1 MKGKTWEVQ
10 VSHEFTG
17 TFLPLPWSAY
27 KICDSDRL
35 LFFKLGESWSHLIYR
50 QDHDS
55 GGKTEQGFLGIYLE
69 KKRDPKDACLPVLI
83 AALFTTAK
91 TWTT

>member
-1 MKGKTWEVQ
+1 M
-10 VSHEFTG
+10 G
-17 TFLPLPWSAY
+17 TFLPFPWSAH
-27 KICDSDRL
+27 KICDSDGL
-35 LFFKLGESWSHLIYR
+35 LFFKLDESWSHLIYR

-69 KKRDPKDACLPVLI
+69 KNVIQKDACLPVLI
-83 AALFTTAK
+83 AALVTTAK